1 MIVVALSFLF
11 PSDLARAL
19 EAVGGGPH
27 RYYLHGM
34 TVLQQHA
41 AFFEC
46 KGDGIIFLYD

>member
-41 AFFEC
+41 AFDC
-46 KGDGIIFLYD
+46 KIDDIIFLWD